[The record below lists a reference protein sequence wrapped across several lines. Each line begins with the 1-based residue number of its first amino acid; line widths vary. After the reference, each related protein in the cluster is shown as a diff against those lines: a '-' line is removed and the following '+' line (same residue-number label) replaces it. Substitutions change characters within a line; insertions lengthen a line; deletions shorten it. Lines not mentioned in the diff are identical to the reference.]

1 MSLWR
6 HQVETF
12 SALLSL
18 CAGNSPVTG
27 EFPSQ
32 RPVTRSFDVSFICAW
47 IDGWVNNREAGDLGR
62 HRAHYDVIVMDS
74 LVAGPYATQSNVN
87 HINCAVYVNTML
99 LWRFT
104 KEARA
109 HRDPYD
115 HIPFGYGPRNC
126 IAMRLALMEVK
137 MAAAMLLKHF
147 TFLCSAKSPV
157 GHDDVIKWKH
167 FPRYWPFV
175 RGIHRSPVNSPHKGQ

>member
-1 MSLWR
+1 MMTSSR
-6 HQVETF
+6 GNIFRVTVP
-12 SALLSL
+12 L
-18 CAGNSPVTG
+18 CG
-27 EFPSQ
+27 EFTDHRWIPLKGQ
-32 RPVTRSFDVSFICAW
+32 WLGAFMFSFICAW
-47 IDGWVNNREAGDLGR
+47 KNVWANNCEAGDLGW
-62 HRAHYDVIVMDS
+62 HPAHYYVIVMDS
-74 LVAGPYATQSNVN
+74 LVAGPYAAQSNVN
-87 HINCAVYVNTML
+87 HINCAVHVNTML

-167 FPRYWPFV
+167 FPRYWPFG
-175 RGIHRSPVNSPHKGQ
+175 RWIHPVNSPHKG